1 MNRTVMLWLAVA
13 ALLSIPGA
21 PAPTVA
27 ASQIYSLKGL
37 QGVAV
42 GIAELPTEI
51 RELGLHEEDVYHAV
65 ADRLEAAGLVIRT
78 ERYAIAGEPD
88 FLVDIFGGQFVQG
101 IITYCINIRL
111 EQPVIIERDRTLR
124 TIATTWS
131 QQFIGVVGFGTDKG
145 VVMENILALV
155 DLFVDEHHSVNEP

>member
-1 MNRTVMLWLAVA
+1 MKRILALWLAVA
-13 ALLSIPGA
+13 VVLSIPCA

-37 QGVAV
+37 QGLAV
-42 GIAELPTEI
+42 GIAELPTELK
-51 RELGLHEEDVYHAV
+51 ELGLREEDVYRAV
-65 ADRLEAAGLVIRT
+65 ADRLEAAGLAIRT
-78 ERYAIAGEPD
+78 DRYAIAGEPD

-124 TIATTWS
+124 TIASTWS

-145 VVMENILALV
+145 VVMENLLALV
-155 DLFVDEHHSVNEP
+155 DLFVEEHHSVNEP

>member
-1 MNRTVMLWLAVA
+1 MKRTRLFWLAA
-13 ALLSIPGA
+13 AVLLSIPAA
-21 PAPTVA
+21 PERTPA

-37 QGVAV
+37 RGLAV
-42 GIAELPTEI
+42 GIAELPSEL
-51 RELGLHEEDVYHAV
+51 RELGLTEEAIYNGV
-65 ADRLEAAGLVIRT
+65 AERLEAAGLAIRT

-101 IITYCINIRL
+101 IITYCISIRL
-111 EQPVIIERDRTLR
+111 DQPVIIERDRTLR

-145 VVMENILALV
+145 VVMENIIALV
-155 DLFVDEHHSVNEP
+155 DLFIEEHRSVNQQ